1 MSEIREAPVLDRILT
16 LEIVR
21 VVERAAVSAARLRG
35 KGNEKAADQAAVDAM
50 RRELNQLPIT
60 GRVVIGEGERDEAP
74 MLYIGEEVGNKQ
86 GPKVDIALDP
96 LEGTTLCAKNQPNSL
111 AVISIA
117 DEGSLLNAPDVY
129 MDKIAIG
136 PGYPKGLVDLDR
148 SPADNLNALAKAKG
162 VDVADLNVCILDRPR
177 HAKLIEDVRETG
189 AAIRLIGD
197 GDVQGIIHI
206 TDPDQSGMDIYMG
219 IGGAPEGV
227 LAASAL
233 RCIGGQMQGRL
244 VINNDEQ
251 LQRAIRMGIEDPSK
265 KFDMMELAGGDVTF
279 AATGVTDGNMLSGV
293 KFGKEVIQ
301 TQTVVMRSSTGTVR
315 WVETEHRQFEK
326 FHLD

>member
-1 MSEIREAPVLDRILT
+1 MSEIREAAVLDRILT

-50 RRELNQLPIT
+50 RRELNQLPIN

-86 GPKVDIALDP
+86 GPIVDIALDP

-206 TDPDQSGMDIYMG
+206 TDPDESGMDIYMG
-219 IGGAPEGV
+219 IGGAPEGCW
-227 LAASAL
+227 LHPRCAASAA
-233 RCIGGQMQGRL
+233 RCRGGLSSITMSSFSVL
-244 VINNDEQ
+244 
-251 LQRAIRMGIEDPSK
+251 
-265 KFDMMELAGGDVTF
+265 F
-279 AATGVTDGNMLSGV
+279 AWAL
-293 KFGKEVIQ
+293 KIHQK
-301 TQTVVMRSSTGTVR
+301 SSR
-315 WVETEHRQFEK
+315 
-326 FHLD
+326 

>member
-50 RRELNQLPIT
+50 RRELNELPIT

-206 TDPDQSGMDIYMG
+206 TDPDESGMDIYMG

-293 KFGKEVIQ
+293 KFGKEVIK